1 MTIALRYPQ
10 PVRTAFQAALTLSAA
25 VIATVLF
32 AALFSAKAIAQDS
45 QEYMSMEGKVVL
57 ITGST
62 DGMGREVA
70 QRIGDLG
77 AHVIVHGR
85 NETRGNEVVEAIN
98 AGPGTAEFF
107 RADLGNLRDVRALAA
122 HVMQTHN
129 ELHLLINNAGIGSAF
144 NDGQRAVS
152 EDGYEMVF
160 QVNYLSHYLLTDLL
174 LPSLRA
180 GAPSRIVNVASGAQT
195 PIDFDDVMLENDFE
209 GRRAYAQSKL
219 AQVLHT
225 YHWAPKLESDNITFT
240 TLHPATMMDTTMV
253 AMSGR
258 PSMSTV
264 DEGATALMNLAVGKA
279 MEGKTGLYFNGLD
292 QTRANAQAYDAEA
305 RQRLDTLS
313 RELVGLD

>member
-1 MTIALRYPQ
+1 MNTTIRQ
-10 PVRTAFQAALTLSAA
+10 TNPVRATVSLLGLLFTA
-25 VIATVLF
+25 VLF
-32 AALFSAKAIAQDS
+32 ATAFSVKVIAQDA

-77 AHVIVHGR
+77 AHVIIHGR
-85 NETRGNEVVEAIN
+85 NEERGNEVVEAIN
-98 AGPGTAEFF
+98 SGAGTAEFI
-107 RADLGNLRDVRALAA
+107 RADLANLRDVRAMAA
-122 HVMQTHN
+122 HVMHNHN
-129 ELHLLINNAGIGSAF
+129 ELHLLINNAGIGSGF
-144 NDGQRAVS
+144 NDGQRAES
-152 EDGYEMVF
+152 DDGYEMVF

-195 PIDFDDVMLENDFE
+195 PIDFDDVMLENDFD
-209 GRRAYAQSKL
+209 GRRSYAQSKL

-258 PSMSTV
+258 PAQTSV

-279 MEGKTGLYFNGLD
+279 TEGKTGLYFNGLD
-292 QTRANAQAYDAEA
+292 QTRANAQAYDADA
-305 RQRLDTLS
+305 RERLDALS

>member
-1 MTIALRYPQ
+1 MNISIRQTG
-10 PVRTAFQAALTLSAA
+10 PVLAALLLFTGAA
-25 VIATVLF
+25 MGVLF
-32 AALFSAKAIAQDS
+32 AVAFSTSVLAQDS
-45 QEYMSMEGKVVL
+45 QAYMSMEGKVVL

-85 NETRGNEVVEAIN
+85 NEARGNEVVDAIN
-98 AGPGTAEFF
+98 SGAGTAEFI
-107 RADLGNLRDVRALAA
+107 RADLGNLRDVRAMAA

-129 ELHLLINNAGIGSAF
+129 ELHLLINNAGIGSGF
-144 NDGQRAVS
+144 NDGQRTES
-152 EDGYEMVF
+152 DDGYEMVF

-195 PIDFDDVMLENDFE
+195 PIDFDDVMLENDFD

-225 YHWAPKLESDNITFT
+225 YHWAPKLEGDNITFT

-258 PSMSTV
+258 PAQSSV

-292 QTRANAQAYDAEA
+292 QTRANAQAYDANA
-305 RQRLDTLS
+305 RERLDALS